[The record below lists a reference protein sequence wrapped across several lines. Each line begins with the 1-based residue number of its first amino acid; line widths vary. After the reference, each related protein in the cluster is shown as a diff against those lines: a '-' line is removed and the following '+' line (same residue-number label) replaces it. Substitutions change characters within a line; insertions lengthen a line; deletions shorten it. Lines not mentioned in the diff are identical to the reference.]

1 MKIKNKIVINF
12 GAVFFVIF
20 LIIGTLIYRN
30 TFESFSKIIDKEIE
44 TTLNIKSEAISFYIN
59 GLTDELSALSQDNDL
74 KSQDEEI
81 ITNFLK
87 EKFNLRKGKF
97 ESLFFTSMDGV
108 GFLETGNVVR
118 IFDQNYYKDLLSA
131 KENFVVSSPLISKQG
146 KSIFVI
152 AMKVKDSEG
161 KDIGILGSSISLDT
175 ISSVTNEIKVGT
187 NGYGWILD
195 DTGLVLAHPME
206 EQRMTANILGEYE
219 NLIKQEDAQ
228 LVMTSETAKVEAKSK
243 NGEKL
248 SIVTKKIQN
257 TKNWTLG
264 ITVPVEDKYF
274 QAKKMISEIV
284 IYMLVGLTLVVAI
297 SISIAKTIS
306 KPIVNMEKQFDVLS
320 QGDLSV
326 KLQVVSKDEIGHLS
340 SNFNNFVDKL
350 QFTIKDIMILIEE
363 LVKSNKNVNY
373 SMDNIIN
380 GFNSQYYNEIEDKL
394 ESGIIEL
401 NEALLNVLDNVR
413 NQTASVEE
421 SLAAL
426 EQISKTSQNI
436 NENIKLTKDSFNH
449 TIDIAKSSSIDMKK
463 MAESMKKIMLS
474 SEYNN
479 REIENLIVLSNNIGT
494 IVVAI
499 NSIAEQTNL
508 LALNAAIEAAR
519 AGEAGRGFSVV
530 ADEIRKLAE
539 QTNKETTKIKNI
551 ITNIQDEVKVVKNGA
566 SEISINVQE
575 GIELSELSYE
585 NMEKIIETI
594 NSNEDDINRISIA
607 VSEQE
612 QASKE
617 ITMAVSSI
625 ASNSSEIEIL
635 NLDTA
640 EISNN
645 IKNKIFTQQ
654 DSLKSLENLVEKLKD
669 DLSFFKF

>member
-152 AMKVKDSEG
+152 AIKVKDSEG

-195 DTGLVLAHPME
+195 DTGLVLAHPKE

-228 LVMTSETAKVEAKSK
+228 LVMTSETAKVEAKDK
-243 NGEKL
+243 DGEKL

-274 QAKKMISEIV
+274 QAKKIISEIV
-284 IYMLVGLTLVVAI
+284 IYMLIGLTMVVAI

-306 KPIVNMEKQFDVLS
+306 KPIVNMEKQFDILS

-380 GFNSQYYNEIEDKL
+380 GFNSQYYNDIEDKL

-479 REIENLIVLSNNIGT
+479 KEIENLIVLSNNIGT

-551 ITNIQDEVKVVKNGA
+551 ITNIQDEVKVVKKGA

-640 EISNN
+640 DISNN
-645 IKNKIFTQQ
+645 IKNKILTEQ
-654 DSLKSLENLVEKLKD
+654 DSLKSLETLVEKLKD
-669 DLSFFKF
+669 DLSFFKV

>member
-44 TTLNIKSEAISFYIN
+44 TTLNIKSESISFYIN

-152 AMKVKDSEG
+152 AIKVKDSEG

-195 DTGLVLAHPME
+195 DTGLVLAHPKE

-228 LVMTSETAKVEAKSK
+228 LVMTSETAKVEAKDK
-243 NGEKL
+243 DGEKL

-274 QAKKMISEIV
+274 QAKKIISEIV
-284 IYMLVGLTLVVAI
+284 IYMLIGLTMVVAI

-306 KPIVNMEKQFDVLS
+306 KPIVNMEKQFDILS

-380 GFNSQYYNEIEDKL
+380 GFNSQYYNDIEDKL

-479 REIENLIVLSNNIGT
+479 KEIENLIVLSNNIGT

-551 ITNIQDEVKVVKNGA
+551 ITNIQDEVKVVKKGA

-640 EISNN
+640 DISNN
-645 IKNKIFTQQ
+645 IKNKILTEQ
-654 DSLKSLENLVEKLKD
+654 DSLKSLETLVEKLKD
-669 DLSFFKF
+669 DLSFFKV

>member
-44 TTLNIKSEAISFYIN
+44 TTLNIKSEAVSFYIN

-152 AMKVKDSEG
+152 AIKVKDSEG

-195 DTGLVLAHPME
+195 DTGLVLAHPKE

-228 LVMTSETAKVEAKSK
+228 LVMTSETAKVEAKNK
-243 NGEKL
+243 DGEKL

-274 QAKKMISEIV
+274 QAKKIISEIV
-284 IYMLVGLTLVVAI
+284 IYMLIGLTMVVAI

-380 GFNSQYYNEIEDKL
+380 GFNSQYYNDIEDKL

-479 REIENLIVLSNNIGT
+479 KEIENLIVLSNNIGT

-551 ITNIQDEVKVVKNGA
+551 ITNIQDEVKVVKKGA

-640 EISNN
+640 DISNN
-645 IKNKIFTQQ
+645 IKNKILTQQ
-654 DSLKSLENLVEKLKD
+654 DSLKSLETLVEKLKD
-669 DLSFFKF
+669 DLSFFKV